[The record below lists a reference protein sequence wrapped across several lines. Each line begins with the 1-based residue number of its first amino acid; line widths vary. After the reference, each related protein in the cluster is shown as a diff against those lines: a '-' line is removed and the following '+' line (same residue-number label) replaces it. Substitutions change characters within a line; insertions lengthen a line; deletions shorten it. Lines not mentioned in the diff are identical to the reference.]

1 MTKRIKLNELEF
13 NLDHI
18 EPMYN
23 EESKFVCSFKI
34 STKLIDF
41 SEQLEEVNGLK
52 KYTAQDMVDYLKQ
65 IMKGNMS
72 ISEVNGV
79 RYFVRYCCFKFGCN
93 TPDIYCYD
101 CYKSMCNYCFE
112 KDKCKDHHTQSRE
125 ELAVH
130 MCDGCKRDIQINEN
144 RYSYEEDDIDICIDC
159 YKREKDNNLPVF
171 FVHGK
176 EIDMGQY
183 TRFGSIFDWVPV
195 YSCKNEYTGEDF
207 ILMCVNP
214 ESVYYKKLG
223 LSTTDKQNQRGFY
236 TCPEKD
242 TLEGLLKEFS
252 DTEGIDFY
260 RFCGEK
266 ISRIQDMMIERNMN
280 TYYG

>member
-1 MTKRIKLNELEF
+1 MTKRLKHNELEF
-13 NLDHI
+13 NLGHI
-18 EPMYN
+18 EPMYSK
-23 EESKFVCSFKI
+23 ESRFVCSFKI
-34 STKLIDF
+34 PTKLIDF
-41 SEQLEEVNGLK
+41 SEILEEVNGLK
-52 KYTAQDMVDYLKQ
+52 KFTAQDMVGYLKQ
-65 IMKGNMS
+65 IMKGNVN
-72 ISEVNGV
+72 INDVNGV
-79 RYFVRYCCFKFGCN
+79 RLYSSYCDFSYGCN
-93 TPDIYCYD
+93 TPEL
-101 CYKSMCNYCFE
+101 YCFDCH
-112 KDKCKDHHTQSRE
+112 KYICKKCFDNCECNQHDIQSRE
-125 ELAVH
+125 LFVYI
-130 MCDGCKRDIQINEN
+130 CDLCKEYIQITEN
-144 RYSYEEDDIDICIDC
+144 RYSDQEDDVDCCMDC
-159 YKREKDNNLPVF
+159 YKQEKDNILPLT

-195 YSCKNEYTGEDF
+195 YSCENEYNGEDF

-223 LSTTDKQNQRGFY
+223 LSTTDKQDQRGFY